1 MNKNIEIINHT
12 ADIGLIVY
20 GKTIEELFINSLKG
34 LYKIMGVKLNN
45 LENTIEINIQDEEF
59 ENLLVKFLNEIIYYA
74 ETKKIAGEI
83 EQLKIETENNK
94 YNLFVKLLG
103 KKIEGMEKEIKAA
116 TYHNLR
122 IEKIGDK
129 YKTTIIFDL

>member
-20 GKTIEELFINSLKG
+20 GKTIEELFVNSLKG

-45 LENTIEINIQDEEF
+45 IEKTIEINIQDEEF

-83 EQLKIETENNK
+83 EQLKIETENNN
-94 YNLFVKLLG
+94 YNLFVKLLV